1 MEDLILTSKCHKRY
15 ENGVPVMGLQH
26 GERIL
31 AITKSDFRKLMKG
44 APVIPDKGY
53 LVRMLNTDIKD
64 ANGNYQEMMQPK
76 LMQLVSDTVNKI
88 ELRGVTLK
96 IMGVTGA
103 NFNDYARTLHLV
115 KQKVTKCILHMLDRN
130 IDIEYLDIQ
139 Q

>member
-1 MEDLILTSKCHKRY
+1 
-15 ENGVPVMGLQH
+15 MGLQH

-53 LVRMLNTDIKD
+53 LVRMLNADIKD

-96 IMGVTGA
+96 IMGVTGI
-103 NFNDYARTLHLV
+103 NFNDYAITLHLV
-115 KQKVTKCILHMLDRN
+115 NQKVTKCILHMLDRN

>member
-53 LVRMLNTDIKD
+53 LVRMLNADIKD

-103 NFNDYARTLHLV
+103 NFNDYAITLYLV
-115 KQKVTKCILHMLDRN
+115 NQKVTKCILHMLDRN